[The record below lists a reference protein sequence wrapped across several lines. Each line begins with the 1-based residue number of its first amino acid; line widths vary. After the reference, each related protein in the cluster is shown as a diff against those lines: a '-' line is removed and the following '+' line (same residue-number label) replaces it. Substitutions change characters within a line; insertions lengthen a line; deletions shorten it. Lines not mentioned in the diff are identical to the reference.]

1 MKGKNARK
9 KVAVRTESSK
19 RGKFPVGQPSASG
32 LEAVNPIEHHYGL
45 GDLQNMQRYEEYSD
59 SRYSYNPYRDYSD
72 GRMRSDM
79 RKRPQLKSAVYRRC
93 RNLVTGEKSTFRKTA
108 MSV

>member
-1 MKGKNARK
+1 
-9 KVAVRTESSK
+9 
-19 RGKFPVGQPSASG
+19 
-32 LEAVNPIEHHYGL
+32 
-45 GDLQNMQRYEEYSD
+45 MQRYEEYSD

-108 MSV
+108 MSVYGKGRRRGETDNSTERKRG